1 MTVKSRT
8 PFPPV
13 PRPWSES
20 PDAVLRVLGS
30 DPHHGL
36 STPNVEDRLKEHGP
50 NLLRSHARRG
60 AWTIWFDQF
69 KSILVALLM
78 AAGLAAWV
86 FDETVEAVAVG
97 IVILVNAGIGFVT
110 ESRAVRSMEA
120 LRRLGNVTARVIRDG
135 RVVEVPA
142 ESLVPGDLV
151 ELEGGDVIS
160 ADLRILSASNLQA
173 DESMLTGES
182 LAVDKTPN
190 GVAKEAIIADRTC
203 MLFKGT
209 SITKGSAQCVV
220 VATGMNT
227 ELGRISDLVEQSDE
241 PRTPLE
247 QRLDVLGHML
257 LKLTVVVAFLS
268 ALAGVLRG
276 QDLVLMVEMG
286 IALAVAAV
294 PEGLP
299 VVATIALASG
309 LREMARRNALINR
322 LSSVET
328 LGATSVILT
337 DKTGTLTMNR
347 MEVVRLIT
355 AEADLTLTDD
365 GAWVDASGSPRR
377 DVPVSVAGLVDAG
390 VLCNRAHLLEEG
402 SIGDPTEVAL
412 LLLGR
417 RFDREQAD
425 LLEQFPEVREEAFDS
440 RTKMM
445 ATWHREGSGFLVA
458 VKGAPDR
465 VIPLASDLWDGRM
478 VTPLSKE
485 DHTWWLRQNE
495 VLAAE
500 GLRVL
505 ALARRNEASP
515 VGPSYERLTLIGLA
529 GLLDPPRADAG
540 EAVAACQAAGI
551 EVVMVTGDQ
560 VPTARAVATTL
571 GLPTEPA
578 LDGSGFSEGMGPS
591 DLVAHRLFAR
601 VSPEQKLQV
610 LRAFQSS
617 GHIVAMTGDGVNDAP
632 ALKAADIGVAMG
644 LRGTQV
650 AKEAADMILK
660 DDSFPTI
667 VAAIERG
674 RIIFGNIRRFLVFL
688 LSCNLSEVLVVGLAT
703 AIGASLPILPLQ
715 LLFLNFVTDV
725 FPALALGVGKGE
737 PGAMQAP
744 PRPTEEQILGRT
756 QWKRVLLFGFLITA
770 ATLVA
775 FFLALRWL
783 DVPEEM
789 AVTVSFLTLAFA
801 QLWNVLNMREDG
813 SHVWKNDVLGNPW
826 VRRALLLCT
835 ALLLVAV
842 YSPLLSTAL
851 SLNVPGLREWVLIG
865 ACSLLPLVTGQALI
879 AWRDRS
885 SPHGSA
891 T

>member
-13 PRPWSES
+13 PGLWSES

-36 STPNVEDRLKEHGP
+36 STPNVEDRLREHGP

-60 AWTIWFDQF
+60 GWSIWFDQF
-69 KSILVALLM
+69 RSILVALLM
-78 AAGLAAWV
+78 AAGIAAWV
-86 FDETVEAVAVG
+86 FGETVEAISVG
-97 IVILVNAGIGFVT
+97 IVVLVNAAIGFGT
-110 ESRAVRSMEA
+110 EWRAIRSMEA

-135 RVVEVPA
+135 REVEVPA
-142 ESLVPGDLV
+142 ESLVPGDIV
-151 ELEGGDVIS
+151 EIEGGDVVS

-182 LAVDKTPN
+182 VAVDKSPN
-190 GVAKEAIIADRTC
+190 AVAADAIIAERTC

-209 SITKGSAQCVV
+209 SITKGSSVCVV
-220 VATGMNT
+220 VATGMDT
-227 ELGRISDLVEQSDE
+227 ELGRISDLVEQSNE

-268 ALAGVLRG
+268 ALAGVFRG

-355 AEADLTLTDD
+355 AGADLTMTGD
-365 GAWVDASGSPRR
+365 GTWADPSGSPWR
-377 DVPVSVAGLVDAG
+377 DMPPAVADLVDTG
-390 VLCNRAHLLEEG
+390 VLCNRAHLLDDG

-417 RFDREQAD
+417 LFSRDRTE
-425 LLEQFPEVREEAFDS
+425 LLERFPEVREDAFDS
-440 RTKMM
+440 RTRMM
-445 ATWHREGSGFLVA
+445 ATWHREGNGFLVA

-465 VIPLASDLWDGRM
+465 IIPLATDLWDGRM
-478 VTPLSKE
+478 ATPLSME
-485 DHTWWLRQNE
+485 DRTWWLRQNE
-495 VLAAE
+495 ALAAE

-505 ALARRNEASP
+505 ALARRSEASP
-515 VGPSYERLTLIGLA
+515 DGTSYERLTLIGLA

-540 EAVAACQAAGI
+540 DAVAACQAAGI

-560 VPTARAVATTL
+560 IPTARAVATTL

-578 LDGSGFSEGMGPS
+578 LDGSGFTEGMEAT

-737 PGAMQAP
+737 SGAMQAP

-756 QWKRVLLFGFLITA
+756 QWKRVLLFGFLITV

-775 FFLALRWL
+775 FILALRWFA
-783 DVPEEM
+783 VPGEM

-801 QLWNVLNMREDG
+801 QLWNVLNMRDDG
-813 SHVWKNDVLGNPW
+813 SHSWKNDVLGNPW
-826 VRRALLLCT
+826 VRRALLLCS
-835 ALLLVAV
+835 AMLVAAV
-842 YSPLLSTAL
+842 YTPLLSSAL
-851 SLNVPGLREWVLIG
+851 SLQVPGIREWMLIG
-865 ACSLLPLVTGQALI
+865 ACSLLPLGAGQALI
-879 AWRDRS
+879 AWRGRS
-885 SPHGSA
+885 IKP
-891 T
+891 

>member
-1 MTVKSRT
+1 MTVKLHPS
-8 PFPPV
+8 PPPV
-13 PRPWSES
+13 PRPWSET
-20 PDAVLRVLGS
+20 PDSVWQALGS
-30 DPHHGL
+30 NPEHGL
-36 STPNVEDRLKEHGP
+36 SRADVEERLKEHGP

-69 KSILVALLM
+69 RSVLVALLM
-78 AAGLAAWV
+78 AAGIAAWL
-86 FDETVEAVAVG
+86 FNETIEAIAVAV
-97 IVILVNAGIGFVT
+97 VVLVNAMIGFAT

-120 LRRLGNVTARVIRDG
+120 LRRLGNVTARVVRD
-135 RVVEVPA
+135 RQVVEVAA

-151 ELEGGDVIS
+151 ELEGGDVVS
-160 ADLRILSASNLQA
+160 ADLRILTASNLQA
-173 DESMLTGES
+173 DESTLTGES

-190 GVAKEAIIADRTC
+190 AVAEDAIIADRTS

-209 SITKGSAQCVV
+209 SVTKGSALCVV

-355 AEADLTLTDD
+355 ADADLTVTGDGTWMDSAGSSRDD
-365 GAWVDASGSPRR
+365 IPA
-377 DVPVSVAGLVDAG
+377 SVADLVDAG
-390 VLCNRAHLLEEG
+390 VLCNRAHLKGEG

-417 RFDREQAD
+417 RFGREQG
-425 LLEQFPEVREEAFDS
+425 LVSETFPEVREDAFDP

-445 ATWHREGSGFLVA
+445 ATWHRLADGFLVA

-465 VIPLASDLWDGRM
+465 VIPLTSDVWDGRNEK
-478 VTPLSKE
+478 PLLDE
-485 DHTWWLRQNE
+485 DRSWWLDRNE
-495 VLAAE
+495 ALAVE

-505 ALARRNEASP
+505 ALARRTAP
-515 VGPSYERLTLIGLA
+515 TPDGPSYHRLALLGLV

-540 EAVAACQAAGI
+540 QAVAACQAAGI

-560 VPTARAVATTL
+560 VPTARAVASTL

-578 LDGSGFSEGMGPS
+578 LDGSGFTEGMDS
-591 DLVAHRLFAR
+591 AELSAYRLFAR

-610 LRAFQSS
+610 LRAYQSS

-650 AKEAADMILK
+650 AKEAADMILE

-744 PRPTEEQILGRT
+744 PRPMEEQILGRP
-756 QWKRVLLFGFLITA
+756 QWKRIVLFGLLITA
-770 ATLVA
+770 ACLAA
-775 FFLALRWL
+775 FILSLRWL
-783 DVPEEM
+783 SVPSET

-801 QLWNVLNMREDG
+801 QLWNVLNMREEG
-813 SHVWKNDVLGNPW
+813 SHAWKNDVLGNPW
-826 VRRALLLCT
+826 VRKALLLCS
-835 ALLLVAV
+835 ALILVAV
-842 YSPLLSTAL
+842 YVPWLATAL
-851 SLNVPGLREWVLIG
+851 SLQVPGLREWMLIG
-865 ACSLLPLVTGQALI
+865 GCSLFPLLIGQSLI
-879 AWRDRS
+879 AWRGRS
-885 SPHGSA
+885 SA
-891 T
+891 R